1 MGDKGAPNNCN
12 ADNLR
17 GSCRELVGNWTGRAV
32 QSVCELASSRIALHN
47 VFYLVLLGPNW
58 IDPIT
63 IVSEWDFNSP
73 SSFFLI
79 RRIIGLPHGAST
91 IHGLHTYIVGSS
103 NSWY

>member
-1 MGDKGAPNNCN
+1 M
-12 ADNLR
+12 
-17 GSCRELVGNWTGRAV
+17 GNWTGRAV

-73 SSFFLI
+73 SSSFFLI